1 MTANGQ
7 AVRPLL
13 IEHGLE
19 QMGNDG
25 HGNGGEHH
33 VVAVAT
39 RVRALVSSI
48 EPPACGQRAQQMLV
62 RAPGEDFG
70 GFFSLR
76 AGMRRNRIRDF
87 NVGLG
92 RAYPIKRHRVLLSSG
107 GYKKDARP
115 PRSLARRG
123 LVPRRGNAVI
133 HKPLVQRFVP
143 GASEG
148 FDWWNTS
155 NMAGLNS
162 CSQHWG
168 NPEEAVIDR
177 CAD

>member
-1 MTANGQ
+1 MTANGR
-7 AVRPLL
+7 ARRALL
-13 IEHGLE
+13 SGQGPQ

-48 EPPACGQRAQQMLV
+48 EPPAGGQRAEQMLG

-76 AGMRRNRIRDF
+76 AGMRGNRIRDF

-115 PRSLARRG
+115 PRWWARRG
-123 LVPRRGNAVI
+123 LVRRRGNAVI

-162 CSQHWG
+162 CSRHGG
-168 NPEEAVIDR
+168 NH
-177 CAD
+177 

>member
-19 QMGNDG
+19 EMGNDG

-39 RVRALVSSI
+39 RVRAFVSSI
-48 EPPACGQRAQQMLV
+48 EPPARCQRAKQMLV

-70 GFFSLR
+70 GLFSLR
-76 AGMRRNRIRDF
+76 AGVRRNRIRDF
-87 NVGLG
+87 NVDLG
-92 RAYPIKRHRVLLSSG
+92 RAYPIKRHRLLLSSG
-107 GYKKDARP
+107 GCKKKPGHLNDGPGEAWFGIGR
-115 PRSLARRG
+115 
-123 LVPRRGNAVI
+123 NAVI

-148 FDWWNTS
+148 FGWLEHLEYGRVEFLLPTRRKS
-155 NMAGLNS
+155 
-162 CSQHWG
+162 
-168 NPEEAVIDR
+168 
-177 CAD
+177 